1 MDEWLD
7 WTKRALD
14 GGTRTEFRSCV
25 KVEVVVP
32 GLSIL
37 TSLMVSVDVKQYLTM
52 LRHWSQL
59 VPNVSTDI
67 QGH

>member
-37 TSLMVSVDVKQYLTM
+37 TSLMVSVEVKQY
-52 LRHWSQL
+52 
-59 VPNVSTDI
+59 
-67 QGH
+67 